1 MLSKEELG
9 DYLKSLRLKRGYSLR
24 YIDSISD
31 LTYTNLSMVEHGKR
45 NVTPALLRNLATLYN
60 VDYIDLYE
68 KAGYVDLIEDEMK
81 KKIHIDEFGNEVV
94 SIPLVG
100 TVKAGYDFLAQEN
113 WEDTK
118 QVKKDLVKSGDFF
131 ALRIKGNSM
140 KENLWDGDIVAVQKQ
155 NFADDGDMA
164 VVLINGDEATVKVF
178 KITENGIKLMPLNRS
193 LDPETQEPLYE
204 DLYFT
209 KKEIELK
216 PVQIIGIVKALIERK
231 F

>member
-9 DYLKSLRLKRGYSLR
+9 SYLKSLRLKRGYSLR

-31 LTYTNLSMVEHGKR
+31 LTYTNL
-45 NVTPALLRNLATLYN
+45 ATLYN

-68 KAGYVDLIEDEMK
+68 KAGSVDLIEDEMK
-81 KKIHIDEFGNEVV
+81 KKLHIDEFGNEVV

-118 QVKKDLVKSGDFF
+118 QIKKDLVKSGDFF

-155 NFADDGDMA
+155 NFAEDGDMA

-178 KITENGIKLMPLNRS
+178 KTTENGIKLMPLNRS
-193 LDPETQEPLYE
+193 LNPETQEPLYE

-216 PVQIIGIVKALIERK
+216 PVQIIGIVKALIERT

>member
-9 DYLKSLRLKRGYSLR
+9 NYLAVLRNAKELSLRKVGELTG
-24 YIDSISD
+24 IS
-31 LTYTNLSMVEHGKR
+31 YTNLNMIENGKR

-60 VDYIDLYE
+60 ADYIDLYE
-68 KAGYVDLIEDEMK
+68 KAGYIDLIEDEMK

-100 TVKAGYDFLAQEN
+100 TVKAGYDYLAQEN

-118 QVKKDLVKSGDFF
+118 QIKKDLVKSGDFF

-204 DLYFT
+204 DLHFT
-209 KKEIELK
+209 KEEIELK
-216 PVQIIGIVKALIERK
+216 PVQIIGVVKALIERK